1 MKLNKGS
8 FIAILIIVLLLVAA
22 VAVISTGNAL
32 RSIELSGLEYAV
44 AAVDMGT
51 TEALSTSP
59 ISSIDQQLI
68 SPWAIDPGRWLW

>member
-8 FIAILIIVLLLVAA
+8 IIVLLIILLMLVAA
-22 VAVISTGNAL
+22 VAIISTGNAM

-44 AAVDMGT
+44 AAVDMGN

-59 ISSIDQQLI
+59 VSSIDQQLI